1 MNGNKVNIIV
11 YVDNLLISGK
21 AEDVNYIVKSLPE
34 EYEVKDLSEDS
45 YHLEINIQRTKDGN
59 YGLEQEKKVK

>member
-1 MNGNKVNIIV
+1 MNGKKVNIIV